1 MEDNVYQL
9 EVKRANVVLGS
20 GQEINETIWGTIIGD
35 ISRQKDLQTELDNI
49 KGSIPDITKINQD
62 INHLKEEKADKSEIP
77 DTSGF
82 ASKSELQL
90 KADKEELSKFALKT
104 QIPDTSNL
112 ATKNELSSYL
122 NGKADKSNVYT
133 KDEIDNKLSISTGAV
148 WGSITGSI
156 SQQADLQKELA
167 SIKDSIPNLSGIKED
182 ISNLKSGKADKTE
195 ITNLSTK
202 KEVTDGLATKAD
214 KSEIPNI
221 SGLATKTELSSS
233 LNGLNQ
239 QITLKANKVDVY
251 TRTEIDSIF
260 GWTEID

>member
-35 ISRQKDLQTELDNI
+35 ISRQKDLQTEHDNI

-62 INHLKEEKADKSEIP
+62 INHLKEE
-77 DTSGF
+77 
-82 ASKSELQL
+82 
-90 KADKEELSKFALKT
+90 
-104 QIPDTSNL
+104 
-112 ATKNELSSYL
+112 
-122 NGKADKSNVYT
+122 
-133 KDEIDNKLSISTGAV
+133 
-148 WGSITGSI
+148 
-156 SQQADLQKELA
+156 
-167 SIKDSIPNLSGIKED
+167 
-182 ISNLKSGKADKTE
+182 
-195 ITNLSTK
+195 
-202 KEVTDGLATKAD
+202 KAD

-239 QITLKANKVDVY
+239 QITLKADKVDVY

>member
-77 DTSGF
+77 
-82 ASKSELQL
+82 
-90 KADKEELSKFALKT
+90 
-104 QIPDTSNL
+104 
-112 ATKNELSSYL
+112 
-122 NGKADKSNVYT
+122 
-133 KDEIDNKLSISTGAV
+133 
-148 WGSITGSI
+148 
-156 SQQADLQKELA
+156 
-167 SIKDSIPNLSGIKED
+167 
-182 ISNLKSGKADKTE
+182 
-195 ITNLSTK
+195 
-202 KEVTDGLATKAD
+202 
-214 KSEIPNI
+214 NI

-239 QITLKANKVDVY
+239 QITLKADKVDVY
-251 TRTEIDSIF
+251 TRTEVDSIF

>member
-77 DTSGF
+77 
-82 ASKSELQL
+82 
-90 KADKEELSKFALKT
+90 
-104 QIPDTSNL
+104 
-112 ATKNELSSYL
+112 
-122 NGKADKSNVYT
+122 
-133 KDEIDNKLSISTGAV
+133 
-148 WGSITGSI
+148 
-156 SQQADLQKELA
+156 
-167 SIKDSIPNLSGIKED
+167 
-182 ISNLKSGKADKTE
+182 
-195 ITNLSTK
+195 
-202 KEVTDGLATKAD
+202 
-214 KSEIPNI
+214 NI

-239 QITLKANKVDVY
+239 QITLKADKVDVY

-260 GWTEID
+260 GGLKLTRNEKV

>member
-1 MEDNVYQL
+1 MEDNVYQF

-77 DTSGF
+77 
-82 ASKSELQL
+82 
-90 KADKEELSKFALKT
+90 
-104 QIPDTSNL
+104 
-112 ATKNELSSYL
+112 
-122 NGKADKSNVYT
+122 
-133 KDEIDNKLSISTGAV
+133 
-148 WGSITGSI
+148 
-156 SQQADLQKELA
+156 
-167 SIKDSIPNLSGIKED
+167 
-182 ISNLKSGKADKTE
+182 
-195 ITNLSTK
+195 
-202 KEVTDGLATKAD
+202 
-214 KSEIPNI
+214 NI

-239 QITLKANKVDVY
+239 QITLKADKVDVY

>member
-77 DTSGF
+77 
-82 ASKSELQL
+82 
-90 KADKEELSKFALKT
+90 
-104 QIPDTSNL
+104 
-112 ATKNELSSYL
+112 
-122 NGKADKSNVYT
+122 
-133 KDEIDNKLSISTGAV
+133 
-148 WGSITGSI
+148 
-156 SQQADLQKELA
+156 
-167 SIKDSIPNLSGIKED
+167 
-182 ISNLKSGKADKTE
+182 
-195 ITNLSTK
+195 
-202 KEVTDGLATKAD
+202 
-214 KSEIPNI
+214 NI

-239 QITLKANKVDVY
+239 QITLKADKVDVY

-260 GWTEID
+260 GWTEIDQK

>member
-20 GQEINETIWGTIIGD
+20 GQEINETICGTIIGD

-77 DTSGF
+77 
-82 ASKSELQL
+82 
-90 KADKEELSKFALKT
+90 
-104 QIPDTSNL
+104 
-112 ATKNELSSYL
+112 
-122 NGKADKSNVYT
+122 
-133 KDEIDNKLSISTGAV
+133 
-148 WGSITGSI
+148 
-156 SQQADLQKELA
+156 
-167 SIKDSIPNLSGIKED
+167 
-182 ISNLKSGKADKTE
+182 
-195 ITNLSTK
+195 
-202 KEVTDGLATKAD
+202 
-214 KSEIPNI
+214 NI

-239 QITLKANKVDVY
+239 QITLKADKVDVY

>member
-77 DTSGF
+77 
-82 ASKSELQL
+82 
-90 KADKEELSKFALKT
+90 
-104 QIPDTSNL
+104 
-112 ATKNELSSYL
+112 
-122 NGKADKSNVYT
+122 
-133 KDEIDNKLSISTGAV
+133 
-148 WGSITGSI
+148 
-156 SQQADLQKELA
+156 
-167 SIKDSIPNLSGIKED
+167 
-182 ISNLKSGKADKTE
+182 
-195 ITNLSTK
+195 
-202 KEVTDGLATKAD
+202 
-214 KSEIPNI
+214 NI

>member
-9 EVKRANVVLGS
+9 GVKRANVVLGS

-77 DTSGF
+77 
-82 ASKSELQL
+82 
-90 KADKEELSKFALKT
+90 
-104 QIPDTSNL
+104 
-112 ATKNELSSYL
+112 
-122 NGKADKSNVYT
+122 
-133 KDEIDNKLSISTGAV
+133 
-148 WGSITGSI
+148 
-156 SQQADLQKELA
+156 
-167 SIKDSIPNLSGIKED
+167 
-182 ISNLKSGKADKTE
+182 
-195 ITNLSTK
+195 
-202 KEVTDGLATKAD
+202 
-214 KSEIPNI
+214 NI

>member
-20 GQEINETIWGTIIGD
+20 GQEINETIRGTIIGD

-77 DTSGF
+77 
-82 ASKSELQL
+82 
-90 KADKEELSKFALKT
+90 
-104 QIPDTSNL
+104 
-112 ATKNELSSYL
+112 
-122 NGKADKSNVYT
+122 
-133 KDEIDNKLSISTGAV
+133 
-148 WGSITGSI
+148 
-156 SQQADLQKELA
+156 
-167 SIKDSIPNLSGIKED
+167 
-182 ISNLKSGKADKTE
+182 
-195 ITNLSTK
+195 
-202 KEVTDGLATKAD
+202 
-214 KSEIPNI
+214 NI

-239 QITLKANKVDVY
+239 QITLKADKVDVY

>member
-9 EVKRANVVLGS
+9 EVKRANVVLDS

-77 DTSGF
+77 
-82 ASKSELQL
+82 
-90 KADKEELSKFALKT
+90 
-104 QIPDTSNL
+104 
-112 ATKNELSSYL
+112 
-122 NGKADKSNVYT
+122 
-133 KDEIDNKLSISTGAV
+133 
-148 WGSITGSI
+148 
-156 SQQADLQKELA
+156 
-167 SIKDSIPNLSGIKED
+167 
-182 ISNLKSGKADKTE
+182 
-195 ITNLSTK
+195 
-202 KEVTDGLATKAD
+202 
-214 KSEIPNI
+214 NI

-239 QITLKANKVDVY
+239 QITLKADKVDVY

-260 GWTEID
+260 GWAEFD

>member
-77 DTSGF
+77 
-82 ASKSELQL
+82 
-90 KADKEELSKFALKT
+90 
-104 QIPDTSNL
+104 
-112 ATKNELSSYL
+112 
-122 NGKADKSNVYT
+122 
-133 KDEIDNKLSISTGAV
+133 
-148 WGSITGSI
+148 
-156 SQQADLQKELA
+156 
-167 SIKDSIPNLSGIKED
+167 
-182 ISNLKSGKADKTE
+182 
-195 ITNLSTK
+195 
-202 KEVTDGLATKAD
+202 
-214 KSEIPNI
+214 NI

-239 QITLKANKVDVY
+239 QITLKADKVDVY

>member
-77 DTSGF
+77 
-82 ASKSELQL
+82 
-90 KADKEELSKFALKT
+90 
-104 QIPDTSNL
+104 
-112 ATKNELSSYL
+112 
-122 NGKADKSNVYT
+122 
-133 KDEIDNKLSISTGAV
+133 
-148 WGSITGSI
+148 
-156 SQQADLQKELA
+156 
-167 SIKDSIPNLSGIKED
+167 
-182 ISNLKSGKADKTE
+182 
-195 ITNLSTK
+195 
-202 KEVTDGLATKAD
+202 
-214 KSEIPNI
+214 NI

-239 QITLKANKVDVY
+239 QITLKADKVDVY
-251 TRTEIDSIF
+251 TRTDIDSIF

>member
-77 DTSGF
+77 
-82 ASKSELQL
+82 
-90 KADKEELSKFALKT
+90 
-104 QIPDTSNL
+104 
-112 ATKNELSSYL
+112 
-122 NGKADKSNVYT
+122 
-133 KDEIDNKLSISTGAV
+133 
-148 WGSITGSI
+148 
-156 SQQADLQKELA
+156 
-167 SIKDSIPNLSGIKED
+167 
-182 ISNLKSGKADKTE
+182 
-195 ITNLSTK
+195 
-202 KEVTDGLATKAD
+202 
-214 KSEIPNI
+214 NI

-239 QITLKANKVDVY
+239 QVTLKADKVDVY